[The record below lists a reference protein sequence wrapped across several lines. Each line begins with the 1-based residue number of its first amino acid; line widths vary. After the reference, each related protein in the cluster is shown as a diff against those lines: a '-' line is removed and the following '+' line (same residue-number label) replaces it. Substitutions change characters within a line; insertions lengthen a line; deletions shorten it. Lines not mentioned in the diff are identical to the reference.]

1 MKSNR
6 AKKIIGVC
14 LIGMFAAAA
23 VISGS
28 LFWKEYRDA
37 AKSEDTFSE
46 LADMISEVERPGG
59 DETSE
64 SGDMSQQSKAE
75 ASPELTEEEKKALEA
90 KLAREKYGALYQQN
104 PDFVGWIFIDGTGIN
119 YPVMQ
124 SPDNP
129 DYYLKHSFEKTWSD
143 YGVPY
148 LDEACVIGQ
157 SNNLVIY
164 GHHMRNGSMFCDL
177 DHYTDPDF
185 CKEYPIICFDTL
197 SSFGEYEVIA
207 VFRYNT
213 NWEEFRYDRCV
224 AMDDKAFV
232 SFIEQIHAR
241 ELYSTGK
248 SAEYGDELLTLSTC
262 EYTYKNG
269 RLVVV
274 ARKVMQ

>member
-1 MKSNR
+1 MKSR
-6 AKKIIGVC
+6 RVKKIIGVC
-14 LIGMFAAAA
+14 LIVVFTA
-23 VISGS
+23 VAVVSGC

-37 AKSEDTFSE
+37 AKSEDAFSE
-46 LADMISEVERPGG
+46 LAEMVSDVKRPGK
-59 DETSE
+59 EEPSE
-64 SGDMSQQSKAE
+64 SGDMSQQSE
-75 ASPELTEEEKKALEA
+75 PEDSSEQTEEEKKAMESR
-90 KLAREKYGALYQQN
+90 LAREKYGALYEQN
-104 PDFVGWIFIDGTGIN
+104 PDFVGWISIEGTNIN

-124 SPDNP
+124 TPDHP

-164 GHHMRNGSMFCDL
+164 GHHMSNGSMFRDL
-177 DHYTDPDF
+177 DYYTVPDF
-185 CKEYPIICFDTL
+185 CSEHPIICFDTL

-207 VFRYNT
+207 VFRFNT
-213 NWEEFRYDRCV
+213 NQDGFRYDRYV
-224 AMDDKAFV
+224 GMDERVFA

-248 SAEYGDELLTLSTC
+248 SAVYGDELLTLSTC

-274 ARKVMQ
+274 ARKVVQ

>member
-14 LIGMFAAAA
+14 LIGIFAAAA

-28 LFWKEYRDA
+28 LFWKEYQDA
-37 AKSEDTFSE
+37 ARSEDTFSG
-46 LADMISEVERPGG
+46 LADMISEVQRPENG
-59 DETSE
+59 EASE
-64 SGDMSQQSKAE
+64 SGDMSQQSNADV
-75 ASPELTEEEKKALEA
+75 SPELTEEEKKAMEA
-90 KLAREKYGALYQQN
+90 RLAREKYGTLFEQN
-104 PDFVGWIFIDGTGIN
+104 PDFVGWIFIDGTSIN

-177 DHYTDPDF
+177 DHYTDSDF
-185 CKEYPIICFDTL
+185 CAEHPIICFDTL

-213 NWEEFRYDRCV
+213 NWEEFRYDRYV
-224 AMDDKAFV
+224 AMDEKAFV

-262 EYTYKNG
+262 EYSYKNG

-274 ARKVMQ
+274 ARKVVQ

>member
-1 MKSNR
+1 MNKR
-6 AKKIIGVC
+6 RIIGIC
-14 LIGMFAAAA
+14 LIIVFSVSAI
-23 VISGS
+23 VSGR

-37 AKSEDTFSE
+37 KASEETFSS
-46 LADMISEVERPGG
+46 LAGLVQDTEQNGG
-59 DETSE
+59 EDGSTGDGTDTTGIGTPDSDAVLSDEE
-64 SGDMSQQSKAE
+64 MVADEAAKAD
-75 ASPELTEEEKKALEA
+75 EKD
-90 KLAREKYGALYQQN
+90 GALYEQN
-104 PDFVGWIFIDGTGIN
+104 IDFVGWIQIDGTNIN

-124 SPDNP
+124 TPDNP

-164 GHHMRNGSMFCDL
+164 GHHMSNGSMFCDL
-177 DHYTDPDF
+177 ELYSDPAF
-185 CKEYPIICFDTL
+185 CMEHPVIRFDTL

-213 NWEEFRYDRCV
+213 NQETFRYDREV
-224 AMDDKAFV
+224 NMDETRF
-232 SFIEQIHAR
+232 SWFMEQVHAR
-241 ELYSTGK
+241 ELFSTGK
-248 SAEYGDELLTLSTC
+248 DVSFGDQLLTLSTC

-274 ARKVMQ
+274 ARKVVQ